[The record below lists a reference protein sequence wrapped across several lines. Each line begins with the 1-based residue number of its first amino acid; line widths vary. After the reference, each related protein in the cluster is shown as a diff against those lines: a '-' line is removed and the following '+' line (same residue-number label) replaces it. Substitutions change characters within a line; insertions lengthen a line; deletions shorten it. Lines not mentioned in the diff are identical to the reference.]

1 MLFPENTAQVQEII
15 REARESGKGLVPLSS
30 EPPHFHGA
38 SENANAETVCFSSM
52 NRIMKI
58 DRRSRYVRKIG
69 YANRRGT
76 CNDSVRS
83 FDCANFTDPRPGG
96 HVHSD

>member
-58 DRRSRYVRKIG
+58 DRRSRYVRVEPG
-69 YANRRGT
+69 VTFGT
-76 CNDSVRS
+76 LIPLLAEQGSERL
-83 FDCANFTDPRPGG
+83 F
-96 HVHSD
+96 